1 MTKLIYF
8 WFFLVAIALSIVF
21 GSIVATA
28 VDISLAQNPR
38 NNLELSKQIY
48 LENCSSCHVPIPAEV
63 LPTASWEEILNNSQN
78 HYGQSLP
85 PINRIQL
92 RLLWNYLRTDSRL
105 LLPGEPTP
113 QYVTNSRYFKA
124 LHPQVDLPKPAT
136 HKTCIGCHPGAKQLD
151 YRTIRDAS

>member
-8 WFFLVAIALSIVF
+8 WFFIVAIALSLVL

-63 LPTASWEEILNNSQN
+63 LPTTSWEEILNNPQN

-113 QYVTNSRYFKA
+113 KYVTNSRYFKA

-136 HKTCIGCHPGAKQLD
+136 HKTCIGCHSGTKQLD